1 MSEENSAEVKLL
13 EAQIQ
18 DMQAEIKGLQ
28 QQHEDNCKEITFQYR
43 GQMQNALAVLSGR
56 ALDQEETVVSRL
68 KEEVEELEDSLKLQ
82 TEINGI
88 SLNSCTI
95 KTLQNRKD
103 ADLPSGILGKEIS
116 QSPEMV
122 QQICLSCRS
131 CELSFQVEFLL
142 SEVKHESSAEQKITD
157 LNLVLDSDDLPDL
170 SSFLSRVEGTRDLLL
185 LFRTMRTFLDRSD
198 DRTRTFKHFQV
209 GEDPVWEF
217 TPPLSVI

>member
-18 DMQAEIKGLQ
+18 DMQAEIKALQ

-43 GQMQNALAVLSGR
+43 GQMQNTLAVLSGR
-56 ALDQEETVVSRL
+56 ALDQEETVVSKL

-103 ADLPSGILGKEIS
+103 ADLPSGILG
-116 QSPEMV
+116 PETV

-131 CELSFQVEFLL
+131 SELSFQVEFLL
-142 SEVKHESSAEQKITD
+142 SEVKNESSSEQKITD

-170 SSFLSRVEGTRDLLL
+170 SSFLSRVEGTRDLPL
-185 LFRTMRTFLDRSD
+185 LFRTIRTFLDRSD
-198 DRTRTFKHFQV
+198 DRTRTFQHFQLCSCS
-209 GEDPVWEF
+209 
-217 TPPLSVI
+217 PPGLQEALLLRPFRAC

>member
-18 DMQAEIKGLQ
+18 DMQAEIKALQ

-43 GQMQNALAVLSGR
+43 GQMQNTLAVLSGR
-56 ALDQEETVVSRL
+56 ALDQEETVVSKL

-95 KTLQNRKD
+95 KTLQNR
-103 ADLPSGILGKEIS
+103 
-116 QSPEMV
+116 PETV

-131 CELSFQVEFLL
+131 SELSFQVEFLL
-142 SEVKHESSAEQKITD
+142 SEVKNESSSEQKITD

-170 SSFLSRVEGTRDLLL
+170 SSFLSRVEGTRDLPL
-185 LFRTMRTFLDRSD
+185 LFRTIRTFLDRSD
-198 DRTRTFKHFQV
+198 DRTRTFQHFQV
-209 GEDPVWEF
+209 SEDPVWEF
-217 TPPLSVI
+217 TPSLSVM

>member
-18 DMQAEIKGLQ
+18 DMQAEIKALQ

-43 GQMQNALAVLSGR
+43 GQMQNTLAVLSGR
-56 ALDQEETVVSRL
+56 ALDQEETVVSKL

-95 KTLQNRKD
+95 KTLQNR
-103 ADLPSGILGKEIS
+103 
-116 QSPEMV
+116 PETV

-131 CELSFQVEFLL
+131 SELSFQVEFLL
-142 SEVKHESSAEQKITD
+142 SEVKNESSSEQKITD

-170 SSFLSRVEGTRDLLL
+170 SSFLSRVEGTRDLPL
-185 LFRTMRTFLDRSD
+185 LFRTIRTFLDRSD
-198 DRTRTFKHFQV
+198 DRTRTFQHFQSWSCLLAAFV
-209 GEDPVWEF
+209 SQRFSLNTGQQTCSND
-217 TPPLSVI
+217 LSTGT